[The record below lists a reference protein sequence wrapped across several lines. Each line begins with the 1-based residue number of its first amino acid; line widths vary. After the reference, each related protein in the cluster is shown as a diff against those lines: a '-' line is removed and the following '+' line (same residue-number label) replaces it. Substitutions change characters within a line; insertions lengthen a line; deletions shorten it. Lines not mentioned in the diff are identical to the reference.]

1 MRKIIGLALIFF
13 SLVAFP
19 RDVTIHLPKE
29 GKYILFV
36 QDGVQNVY
44 PLQGKDVVVSLPE
57 GDFKVAVSD
66 EQNKG
71 AKKDLK
77 AKDTSITFSEGDFN
91 LIYKIGVKLT
101 DSRGTPV
108 DYAVVSLLDSKG
120 NKYSC
125 ILREEDEGT
134 AFFYFLP
141 LGKGSLEARR
151 GDLRISQDIEISQTA
166 EPQIFNL
173 AFASLSL
180 PAKPSP
186 AKKAVEK
193 EKAKGKA
200 KPVPKAGISP
210 FISVFLSLII
220 VLLILYIVF
229 LLLKRKGVD
238 IIGMMRQQAGQP
250 QTAET
255 PPPSPIP
262 TSPDICP
269 YCGQRKDPVTGA
281 CACTPGVAP
290 SQTVVSTG
298 GAKLIG
304 YEGAIAGQVF
314 PLSKKETTI
323 GRGED
328 RDIVVPDSAVSRRHC
343 KIVLEDDGYY
353 IVDEGST
360 NGTFVSGMR
369 VAREKLKNGDII
381 QVGESKFRFEL

>member
-1 MRKIIGLALIFF
+1 MRKIIGLALIFLPLL
-13 SLVAFP
+13 SFP
-19 RDVTIHLPKE
+19 REVTIHFPKD
-29 GKYILFV
+29 GKYILFI
-36 QDGVQNVY
+36 QNGVQNAY
-44 PLQGKDVVVSLPE
+44 PLQGKDVAVSLPE

-66 EQNKG
+66 EQNRG
-71 AKKDLK
+71 AVKDLK
-77 AKDTSITFSEGDFN
+77 AKDTSITFSEGDFS

-101 DSRGTPV
+101 DSRGTPI
-108 DYAVVSLLDSKG
+108 DYAAVSLIDSQG
-120 NKYSC
+120 NKNSS
-125 ILREEDEGT
+125 IFREEDEGIT
-134 AFFYFLP
+134 FFYFLP
-141 LGKGSLEARR
+141 QGKGSLEARR
-151 GDLRISQDIEISQTA
+151 GDLRISQDIEISQTV

-173 AFASLSL
+173 SFASLSL

-186 AKKAVEK
+186 AKKTVEK

-200 KPVPKAGISP
+200 KPAPKAGISP

-220 VLLILYIVF
+220 VVLILYIVF
-229 LLLKRKGVD
+229 LLLKRKGFD

-304 YEGAIAGQVF
+304 YEGAIAGQAF

-328 RDIVVPDSAVSRRHC
+328 RDIVVPDSAVSRKHC

-381 QVGESKFRFEL
+381 QIGESKFRFEL

>member
-19 RDVTIHLPKE
+19 RDVTIHFPKE
-29 GKYILFV
+29 GKYILYI
-36 QDGVQNVY
+36 QDGVQNIY
-44 PLQGKDVVVSLPE
+44 PLQGKDIVVSLPE

-66 EQNKG
+66 EQNRG
-71 AKKDLK
+71 AIKDLK

-101 DSRGTPV
+101 DSRGTPI
-108 DYAVVSLLDSKG
+108 DYAAVSLIDSQG
-120 NKYSC
+120 NKNSS

-134 AFFYFLP
+134 TFFYFLP
-141 LGKGSLEARR
+141 QGKGSLEARR
-151 GDLRISQDIEISQTA
+151 GDLRISQDIELSQSV

-173 AFASLSL
+173 SFASLSL
-180 PAKPSP
+180 PSKAKPTE
-186 AKKAVEK
+186 KAPEK
-193 EKAKGKA
+193 EK
-200 KPVPKAGISP
+200 PTPKAGISP

-220 VLLILYIVF
+220 IVLILYIVF

-328 RDIVVPDSAVSRRHC
+328 RDIVVPDSAVSRKHC

-381 QVGESKFRFEL
+381 QIGESKFRFEL

>member
-1 MRKIIGLALIFF
+1 MRKIIGLALIFL

-19 RDVTIHLPKE
+19 RDVTIHFPKE
-29 GKYILFV
+29 GKYILFI
-36 QDGVQNVY
+36 QNGVQNTY
-44 PLQGKDVVVSLPE
+44 LLQGKDVVVSLPE

-66 EQNKG
+66 EQNRG
-71 AKKDLK
+71 AMKDLK

-108 DYAVVSLLDSKG
+108 DYAVVSLHDSKG
-120 NKYSC
+120 NKYSYV
-125 ILREEDEGT
+125 LREEDEGT
-134 AFFYFLP
+134 TYFYFIP
-141 LGKGSLEARR
+141 QGKGNLEARR
-151 GDLRISQDIEISQTA
+151 GELKISQDIEISLTA
-166 EPQIFNL
+166 EPQIFSL
-173 AFASLSL
+173 SFASLSL
-180 PAKPSP
+180 PAKLTP
-186 AKKAVEK
+186 AEKSVEK
-193 EKAKGKA
+193 EKAKEET
-200 KPVPKAGISP
+200 KPAPKAGISP
-210 FISVFLSLII
+210 FISVFTSLII
-220 VLLILYIVF
+220 VVLILYIVF
-229 LLLKRKGVD
+229 LLMKRRGFD

-290 SQTVVSTG
+290 SQTVVSTP
-298 GAKLIG
+298 GAKLVG
-304 YEGAIAGQVF
+304 YEGAVVGQVF
-314 PLSKKETTI
+314 PLSKKETTL

-353 IVDEGST
+353 ILDEGST

-381 QVGESKFRFEL
+381 QIGESKFRFEL